1 MAGRL
6 GCASLE
12 VDASMQ
18 MPDSARQATA
28 KPSAHTHV
36 SDEGSASQSGM
47 GVPDSAGEAT
57 LRWKARRQGLLL
69 MAASSLCALALVAGA
84 WWLIRKLM

>member
-1 MAGRL
+1 
-6 GCASLE
+6 
-12 VDASMQ
+12 
-18 MPDSARQATA
+18 
-28 KPSAHTHV
+28 
-36 SDEGSASQSGM
+36 M

-84 WWLIRKLM
+84 WWHIRKLM